1 MKALDLRWQRL
12 VTTTGQTCDRCGAS
26 EAAMERARAELET
39 ALKPLGIAVRL
50 EKIEIAPEAFAGG
63 PMESNRIWVAGR
75 PLEDWVGGRAGSS
88 RCCAACGDADCRTL
102 EVDGAVHEA
111 IPERLILQAAFSAL
125 PTLVDDGTPSA
136 AAAAGRPPR

>member
-1 MKALDLRWQRL
+1 MKTLDLRWQRL
-12 VTTTGQTCDRCGAS
+12 VTTTGQTCDRCGAT

-39 ALKPLGIAVRL
+39 ALQPLGIAVRL
-50 EKIEIAPEAFAGG
+50 EKIEIAPAAFAGE
-63 PMESNRIWVAGR
+63 PVESNRIWVAGR

-102 EVDGAVHEA
+102 EVDGQVHEA
-111 IPERLILQAAFSAL
+111 IPERLILQAAFTAL
-125 PTLVDDGTPSA
+125 PTLVDDGAPSA